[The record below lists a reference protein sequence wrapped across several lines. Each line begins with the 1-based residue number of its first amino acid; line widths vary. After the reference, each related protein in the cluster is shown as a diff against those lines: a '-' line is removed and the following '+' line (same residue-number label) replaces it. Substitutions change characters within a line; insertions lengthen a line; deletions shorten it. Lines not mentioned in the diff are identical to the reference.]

1 MKKRI
6 GPYSFY
12 LTDVIGQG
20 YSSFVY
26 RGIKDNDKKQVVA
39 IKVVDI
45 GKMTSLSKKL
55 L

>member
-12 LTDVIGQG
+12 LTDLIGQG

-26 RGIKDNDKKQVVA
+26 KGIKDNDKQQLVA

-45 GKMTSLSKKL
+45 EKMNSHRKKL